1 MKKMI
6 LVDPAHMLLKTSPV
20 PDTLSESVLGL
31 DDEIKRI
38 LDTSTLSEHDKVS
51 AYEQVLY
58 KYLTKVNKVNSRQVQ
73 PPPLASASAEPR
85 QPVEERNIRLEKR
98 AIDSLPKTLQTK
110 GRVLL
115 DHIKETTD
123 LNWNDRGELVR
134 HGETVSGSNI
144 FDLVNELLRTRKLGT
159 QPTGWESFAAALK
172 ESNIPMELV
181 GNKKRWQA
189 TRESIARAESPP
201 RAEPPDYRTPYRKR
215 LRARKRS
222 ARQTPK
228 SWLSYYE

>member
-38 LDTSTLSEHDKVS
+38 LETGVLSEHDKAS
-51 AYEQVLY
+51 AYEQVLN

-73 PPPLASASAEPR
+73 LPSLTGASSEPIR
-85 QPVEERNIRLEKR
+85 PSEEKNVKLEKR

-134 HGETVSGSNI
+134 RGETVSGSNI
-144 FDLVNELLRTRKLGT
+144 FDLVNELLRARKLGT

-172 ESNIPMELV
+172 ESNIPMELI
-181 GNKKRWQA
+181 GNKKRWHA
-189 TRESIARAESPP
+189 TREV
-201 RAEPPDYRTPYRKR
+201 RAEPQSRTEPADYMTPYRKR
-215 LRARKRS
+215 LRAQKRS
-222 ARQTPK
+222 NRQTPQ